1 MRLFHLSDLHIGKQL
16 YGYSLLE
23 DQEWILKEIF
33 TLAEER
39 KPDAILI
46 AGDIYDKSVPSA
58 EAVAL
63 MDRFLTSLAGIQ
75 PSIPVMIISGNHDS
89 PERLSF
95 AGDILENQQVYI
107 SGLPPTTTEEYL
119 KKVTLEDK
127 WGKVDFWLMPFIKPG
142 YVKNVFPGEEPETY
156 EDAVRRLVER
166 ETLDDSKRNVI
177 LSHQFYTV
185 GGEGP
190 KQSDSETIVVGGLD
204 QVDISCLKEFDYG
217 ALGHIHRPQMM
228 GRPAMRYCGTPLKY
242 SVSEWNQEK
251 TLTEIELREKGSQPV
266 ITEIPLHPL
275 RSVKVIRGKLED
287 IIAEAE
293 KVQRKEKNVCQDYV
307 SVMLTDEQDPYQ
319 PKERLEALF
328 PQILE
333 VRMDNSRTSHQEWM
347 DEDTDTITDPRE
359 VFQRFFLQMQGREM
373 DEEEQQILEE
383 VFMRVEEESR

>member
-1 MRLFHLSDLHIGKQL
+1 MKFIHLSDLHLGKRL
-16 YGYSLLE
+16 NEFSLIE
-23 DQEWILKEIF
+23 DQEYILNKIINIIDDE
-33 TLAEER
+33 
-39 KPDAILI
+39 KPDAVII
-46 AGDIYDKSVPSA
+46 AGDIYDKPVPPA
-58 EAVAL
+58 EAVRL
-63 MDRFLTSLAGIQ
+63 FDDFLCSLALRRLQ
-75 PSIPVMIISGNHDS
+75 VFVISGNHDS
-89 PERLSF
+89 AERIAFGSRLMDKSGIHM
-95 AGDILENQQVYI
+95 APVYDGNAAPV
-107 SGLPPTTTEEYL
+107 S
-119 KKVTLEDK
+119 LEDEY
-127 WGKVDFWLMPFIKPG
+127 GIVDVYMLPFVKPAG
-142 YVKNVFPGEEPETY
+142 
-156 EDAVRRLVER
+156 VRRLFKDEQI
-166 ETLDDSKRNVI
+166 DSYTDALRACVKNMNVDSSHRNI
-177 LSHQFYTV
+177 LVTHQFVT
-185 GGEGP
+185 GALR
-190 KQSDSETIVVGGLD
+190 SDSEEISIGGAD
-204 QVDISCLKEFDYG
+204 NVDAAVFGDFDYT